1 MKLNGDGDIAMIIVE
16 NVQDQVMILI
26 IIVMNVRMAFI
37 SSVIKQKEMVFPVHV
52 MIIAKIMDF
61 I

>member
-1 MKLNGDGDIAMIIVE
+1 MKLNGDGDIAIIIVE

-26 IIVMNVRMAFI
+26 IIVMNARMAFI
-37 SSVIKQKEMVFPVHV
+37 SSVIKQKGMVFPVHV